1 MATVKVSYEWKGI
14 SNGNEVKGND
24 VKILQMIYG
33 ARFEIEEESMNL
45 LRKDLIDNGIY
56 CASITVN
63 KFEYLD
69 I

>member
-1 MATVKVSYEWKGI
+1 MSTVKVSYEWKGI
-14 SNGNEVKGND
+14 SNGSEVKGKD

-33 ARFEIEEESMNL
+33 ARFEIEEESMNT
-45 LRKDLIDNGIY
+45 LRNDLIERGIY